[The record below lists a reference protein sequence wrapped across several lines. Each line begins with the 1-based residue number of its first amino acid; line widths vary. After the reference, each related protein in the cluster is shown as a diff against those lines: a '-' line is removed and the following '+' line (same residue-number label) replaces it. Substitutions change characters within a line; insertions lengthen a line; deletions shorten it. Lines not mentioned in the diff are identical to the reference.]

1 MSFVPREQS
10 KLHTLPYACVG
21 VVQNLAP
28 PMGVPGSGHVVAE
41 KQQTPEMKRVYIR
54 ERCMSPT
61 RCLVGML

>member
-1 MSFVPREQS
+1 MSFVPLEQS

-41 KQQTPEMKRVYIR
+41 TKQVLNYWKYITLLEKWR
-54 ERCMSPT
+54 FRLYI
-61 RCLVGML
+61 CLL